1 MKYVVRAER
10 SEVRGGRE
18 TVDLKL
24 FRYVVEIPKN
34 RIMYTDRDLETR
46 LLNIPVL
53 SGFSHHATA
62 DFFVKITR
70 NLRQ

>member
-1 MKYVVRAER
+1 MR
-10 SEVRGGRE
+10 SGRE

-24 FRYVVEIPKN
+24 FRYVVEIQEN
-34 RIMYTDRDLETR
+34 RVMYTDRDLETR

-53 SGFSHHATA
+53 SSFLHYATA
-62 DFFVKITR
+62 DLLVKITR